1 MAGAPAWASQ
11 DHWGRMALETWS
23 PGGWGEGVW
32 RRPGTQSVF
41 EPQQLSREQ
50 AATELEISRKAGIG
64 LRGSVDGVFTVTVV
78 FICRQVEALG
88 REARTP

>member
-1 MAGAPAWASQ
+1 M
-11 DHWGRMALETWS
+11 
-23 PGGWGEGVW
+23 
-32 RRPGTQSVF
+32 F